1 MEAVF
6 CLPDVGI
13 GDAGDGV
20 AGADPAYAERA
31 WVCPGFEK
39 GVLEPGTELLSCPL
53 AIEGLVVPE

>member
-13 GDAGDGV
+13 GDAG
-20 AGADPAYAERA
+20 ADSAYAERA

-39 GVLEPGTELLSCPL
+39 GVLESGTELLSCPL
-53 AIEGLVVPE
+53 AIEGR